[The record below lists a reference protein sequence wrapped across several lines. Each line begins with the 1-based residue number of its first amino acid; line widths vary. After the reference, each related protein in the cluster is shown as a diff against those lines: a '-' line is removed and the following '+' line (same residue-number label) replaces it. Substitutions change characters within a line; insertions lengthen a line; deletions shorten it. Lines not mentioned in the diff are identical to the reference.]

1 MGKYFTEAERYKLET
16 LLKTKMTKQKIAD
29 HLGKSLSTIKREIKR
44 GTVTLQNHLLIERD
58 VYCADTAQ
66 NRYEE
71 MKKRKGPKSKL
82 LNDPD
87 MVQFLKKKIVHDK
100 YSPYAAMIALEKQY
114 QRHFSFCLKTLYNA
128 INKGVL
134 KGISSRH
141 LHLKK
146 VTKKKKEEPKK
157 HKRSIKPERTNI
169 DERPPII
176 NDRLEMNHWEMDC
189 VVSGRSC
196 KGSDALLVITER
208 ISDLSIVRKLKTKTQ
223 NEVHRV
229 LNELEVLFK
238 AKFPDV
244 FRSITMDNGVEFLD
258 YEAIENST
266 LKDGKRTVTYYCH
279 PYSAFERGANENVN
293 CLVRYHL
300 PKGCDISNFTD
311 DFIQDVEDWINDYPR
326 KKFGGLSSNEVYAN
340 LVDAFNP

>member
-1 MGKYFTEAERYKLET
+1 MGKYFDEHERYALES
-16 LLKTKMTKQKIAD
+16 LLKTKMTRQQIAD
-29 HLGKSLSTIKREIKR
+29 HMGKSLSTIKREIKR
-44 GTVTLQNHLLIERD
+44 GTVTLQNQHLIEYD
-58 VYCADTAQ
+58 AYCADTAQ

-71 MKKRKGPKSKL
+71 MKKRKGPRSKL

-87 MVQFLKKKIVHDK
+87 MVQFLKKKIVREK
-100 YSPYAAMIALEKQY
+100 YSPYAAMTALEKQY
-114 QRHFSFCLKTLYNA
+114 QPNFSFCLKTLYNA

-134 KGISSRH
+134 NGISIKH

-146 VTKKKKEEPKK
+146 TEKKKENDVKK
-157 HKRSIKPERTNI
+157 HKRAVKPERTNI
-169 DERPPII
+169 DERPQDV

-189 VVSGRSC
+189 ILSGQTC
-196 KGSDALLVITER
+196 KNNEALLVMTER
-208 ISDLSIVRKLKTKTQ
+208 ISNLSIVRKLKSKTQ

-229 LNELEVLFK
+229 LNELESLFSF
-238 AKFPDV
+238 KFPDV

-258 YEAIENST
+258 YETIEKST

-293 CLVRYHL
+293 RLVRYHV
-300 PKGCDISNFTD
+300 PKGCDISKFTD
-311 DFIQDVEDWINDYPR
+311 DFIQSVEDWINDYPR